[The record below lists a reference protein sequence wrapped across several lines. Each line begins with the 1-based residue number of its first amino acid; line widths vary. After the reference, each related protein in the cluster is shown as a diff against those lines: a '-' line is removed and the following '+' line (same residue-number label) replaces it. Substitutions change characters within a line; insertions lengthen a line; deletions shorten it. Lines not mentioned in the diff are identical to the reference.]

1 MLLHPL
7 PIPSF
12 RTGLSLSCLLVALTT
27 MMAGPADA
35 QQFVVD
41 DAGITDSGAC
51 QVEGW
56 VGESAGW
63 LLPACTPIGR
73 VEFTLGVGYLDE
85 AEGTETNRQVEYV
98 AQAKVALLPDDPERV
113 GLSVVGGF
121 GFDPFAQVTGVPL
134 ETVLAYLPMTYTL
147 ADGRAQFHL
156 NGGWAYQHEV
166 GNHDAIYGIRGDV
179 ALHERVTLIGEFF
192 GEGSEQGV
200 QGGLRVAVIPDLL
213 PVDGSY
219 GASVS
224 GDTPDIGFALGIAIT
239 PRAFFAPVR

>member
-1 MLLHPL
+1 MLPDLL
-7 PIPSF
+7 PTRIPRF
-12 RTGLSLSCLLVALTT
+12 GLSFSGLLVALVT
-27 MMAGPADA
+27 MTAGSTDA

-41 DAGITDSGAC
+41 DAGITDPGAC

-63 LLPACTPIGR
+63 LLSACTPIGR
-73 VEFTLGVGYLDE
+73 VELTLGVGYLDE
-85 AEGTETNRQVEYV
+85 PEGTETNRQVEYV
-98 AQAKVALLPDDPERV
+98 VQAKVALLPDDPGMV

-134 ETVLAYLPMTYTL
+134 ESVFAYLPLTYTL
-147 ADGRAQFHL
+147 ADRWAEFHV

-166 GNHDAIYGIRGDV
+166 GDHDPIYGIRGDAV
-179 ALHERVTLIGEFF
+179 LHEGVTLIGEFF

-213 PVDGSY
+213 LVDGSY
-219 GASVS
+219 GAFVS
-224 GDTPDIGFALGIAIT
+224 GDRPDIGFALGIAIT
-239 PRAFFAPVR
+239 PQAFLAHIR

>member
-1 MLLHPL
+1 MLPDLL
-7 PIPSF
+7 PIRISW
-12 RTGLSLSCLLVALTT
+12 TGLAFSGLLVALVT
-27 MMAGPADA
+27 MTAGSADA

-41 DAGITDSGAC
+41 DAGITDPGAC
-51 QVEGW
+51 QIEGW

-85 AEGTETNRQVEYV
+85 PEGTETNRQVEYV
-98 AQAKVALLPDDPERV
+98 AQAKVALLPDDPGRV

-134 ETVLAYLPMTYTL
+134 ESVFAYLPLTYTL

-166 GNHDAIYGIRGDV
+166 GNHDPIYGIRGDV

-192 GEGSEQGV
+192 GEGSEQGA

-213 PVDGSY
+213 LVDGSY

-224 GDTPDIGFALGIAIT
+224 GDTPDIGFALGIAVT
-239 PRAFFAPVR
+239 PRAFFTPIR